1 MLKYYISFEN
11 VIILKNTKI
20 DINSKANICY
30 NRDPLYIGTNLR
42 KKSFLFHQY
51 GVGIKVHSIP
61 SKKIAIIVRKSKFD
75 NILPL
80 LPHEFIYVKVPDY
93 HVKDLQQVNTTVS
106 DYVPTEDEYVLL
118 VMSSNENIK
127 KKSQLHLCGTMN
139 SQEVY
144 LKE

>member
-1 MLKYYISFEN
+1 MEL
-11 VIILKNTKI
+11 V
-20 DINSKANICY
+20 SKSIQ
-30 NRDPLYIGTNLR
+30 
-42 KKSFLFHQY
+42 FL
-51 GVGIKVHSIP
+51 P

-139 SQEVY
+139 HKKY
-144 LKE
+144 I